1 VFVAATL
8 RYIARTDK
16 TWMHVVEKLGLGGI
30 SVVQCPHFLANNL
43 IGGIQAEIGS
53 RAVEADINTVSGLLR
68 LRQREGVILSI
79 LLKARVNAA

>member
-1 VFVAATL
+1 VVYRTN
-8 RYIARTDK
+8 RQDVDARCRK
-16 TWMHVVEKLGLGGI
+16 ARLEGNLCGAMPSLLV
-30 SVVQCPHFLANNL
+30 ANNL

>member
-1 VFVAATL
+1 MPSLLV
-8 RYIARTDK
+8 
-16 TWMHVVEKLGLGGI
+16 
-30 SVVQCPHFLANNL
+30 ANNL

-68 LRQREGVILSI
+68 MRQREGVILSI